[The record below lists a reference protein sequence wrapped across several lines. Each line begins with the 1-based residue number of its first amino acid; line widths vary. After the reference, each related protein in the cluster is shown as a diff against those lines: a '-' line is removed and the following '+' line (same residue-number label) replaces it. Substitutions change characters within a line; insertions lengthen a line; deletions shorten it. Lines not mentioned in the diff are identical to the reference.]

1 MFHSQVESKAID
13 QLFTAMKEIENV
25 EDFYKFFDDLC
36 TFGELQ
42 TMSQRF
48 QVAKMLYEGKT
59 FAKICEETGASTA
72 TITRVNK
79 ALHYGPG
86 GYRLALDILKAEEN
100 PASACNGSA
109 PDIK

>member
-1 MFHSQVESKAID
+1 MFHSQIESKEINE
-13 QLFTAMKEIENV
+13 LFEAMKGIESV

-48 QVAKMLYEGKT
+48 QVAKMLDEGKT
-59 FAKICEETGASTA
+59 FAKICEQTGASTA

-79 ALHYGPG
+79 ALHYGHG
-86 GYRLALDILKAEEN
+86 GYRLALDMINKKEN
-100 PASACNGSA
+100 E
-109 PDIK
+109 DEQK

>member
-1 MFHSQVESKAID
+1 MFHSQIESEEVT
-13 QLFTAMKEIENV
+13 QLFEAMKGIETV
-25 EDFYKFFDDLC
+25 EGFYRFFDDLC
-36 TFGELQ
+36 TFGEIQ

-48 QVAKMLYEGKT
+48 QVARMLDEGRT

-86 GYRLALDILKAEEN
+86 GYRLALDTIKNKEN
-100 PASACNGSA
+100 
-109 PDIK
+109 DDEQK

>member
-1 MFHSQVESKAID
+1 MFHSQIESKEINE
-13 QLFTAMKEIENV
+13 LFEAMKDIGSV
-25 EDFYKFFDDLC
+25 EDLYKFFDDLC

-42 TMSQRF
+42 TMGQRF
-48 QVAKMLYEGKT
+48 QVAKMLDEGKT

-86 GYRLALDILKAEEN
+86 GYRLALDIIKNKEN
-100 PASACNGSA
+100 E
-109 PDIK
+109 DEQK

>member
-1 MFHSQVESKAID
+1 MFHSQIESKEINE
-13 QLFTAMKEIENV
+13 LFEAMRDIESV

-48 QVAKMLYEGKT
+48 QVARMLDEGKT

-86 GYRLALDILKAEEN
+86 GYRLALDI
-100 PASACNGSA
+100 
-109 PDIK
+109 IKNKEDKDEQ

>member
-1 MFHSQVESKAID
+1 MFHSQIESKEINE
-13 QLFTAMKEIENV
+13 LFDAMKDIESV
-25 EDFYKFFDDLC
+25 EDFYRFFDDLC
-36 TFGELQ
+36 TFGEIQ

-48 QVAKMLYEGKT
+48 QVAKMLDEGKT

-86 GYRLALDILKAEEN
+86 GYRLALDIIKSKEN
-100 PASACNGSA
+100 E
-109 PDIK
+109 DEQR